1 MEKDFRKLAHE
12 RVIILDGA
20 MGTSLQHFRLTEED
34 FRGKRFVDW
43 PVPLQGA
50 NDLLCLTRPEIV
62 REVHDSF
69 VQAGADLIETNTFNA
84 QAVSLADYGAE
95 GLAQEINVAAARIAR
110 EAASG
115 VDRNVWVAGAVGP
128 MSKMLSLSADVNE
141 PGARGVTFQQVHDA
155 YQEQIEGLME
165 GGVDCLLLETIF
177 DTMNSKAALVAAEA
191 AFNKLQRRIPVIISV
206 TITDRSG
213 RTLSGQTVEAFWHS
227 IRHARPLA
235 VGINCALGAA
245 DMAPYVE
252 ELSRLADTFVSCYP
266 NAGLPNAL
274 GSYDEPPE
282 EMCRILKT
290 FVERGWVNVI
300 GGCCGTTS
308 EHIQLFREMVENKK
322 PRLIPTLS
330 QQFAVSGLEVFR
342 RDAEIG
348 LIVIGERTNVT
359 GSPKFAR
366 LVRENDLEGALSVA
380 RQQVDNGANLLDV
393 NMDEGL
399 LDSESLMREFLNLV
413 ASEPDIA
420 KVPLMIDSSRWE
432 VLVAGLES
440 SQGRCVVNSIS
451 LKDGEEEFIMRA
463 RVVRAFGAAVVVMAF
478 DEEGQAD
485 TTERRVAIC
494 KRAYILLTE
503 VVGMNPT
510 DIIFDPN
517 ILTVATG
524 IPEHDRYGISFIE
537 SITAIKKECP
547 GALISGGVSNV
558 SFSFRGNNPVREAM
572 HTVFL
577 YHAIRAGLDMA
588 IVNAGML
595 GIYED
600 IEPDLRKAVEDVLLA
615 RHPEATETLLALAEN
630 YRDDGRKSNDD
641 TNRLAWREGTVEE
654 RLMYALIHGI
664 VDFVEQ
670 DAEQARQAYARP
682 LDVIEGPLMDGMGI
696 VGDRFGEGKMFLPQV
711 VKSARVMKKAVA
723 YLTPYMDA
731 EKAAGTL
738 KSQGKIL
745 MATVKG
751 DVHDIGKNIVGVV
764 LGCNGFEV
772 VDLGVMV
779 PTEKI
784 IDEAEAH
791 QVDLV
796 GLSGLIT
803 PSLDEMTRVAQSMAR
818 RGWSKPLLIGGATT
832 SATHTALKIAPE
844 TPQLVV
850 HVLDASRAAGVCSQL
865 LDGTKLPAFREEV
878 ERRHEHLRQRFHD
891 KNQVDLVSL
900 SQARENAWSW
910 QPPDLEPVSLNSKRV
925 IHNPLPLKE
934 LVPLIDWT
942 PFFSA
947 WEMRGVFPRIL
958 EIPQARELFDEAQ
971 DLLQRIVEERL
982 LEARAVYGVFPA
994 YGRDDCIYID
1004 GERWPMLRQQIKT
1017 SRDKPSICLAD
1028 YLKRENDCL
1037 GVFAVSAGFGCDEAV
1052 ARFKAEHD
1060 DYMAI
1065 MLRALA
1071 DRLAEASAEW
1081 VHRELRITWGF
1092 EKYSQFSNEEL
1103 IKGRYRGIRPAPG
1116 YPACPDHVTKHQ
1128 MWKLLDVEDCIGM
1141 KLLDSAAMWPAA
1153 SVSGLVF
1160 HHPEAKYFAIKRIGK
1175 DQLEDYARRL
1185 GESPESVSRRLATLL

>member
-600 IEPDLRKAVEDVLLA
+600 IEPDLRKAVEDV
-615 RHPEATETLLALAEN
+615 
-630 YRDDGRKSNDD
+630 
-641 TNRLAWREGTVEE
+641 
-654 RLMYALIHGI
+654 
-664 VDFVEQ
+664 
-670 DAEQARQAYARP
+670 
-682 LDVIEGPLMDGMGI
+682 
-696 VGDRFGEGKMFLPQV
+696 
-711 VKSARVMKKAVA
+711 
-723 YLTPYMDA
+723 
-731 EKAAGTL
+731 
-738 KSQGKIL
+738 
-745 MATVKG
+745 
-751 DVHDIGKNIVGVV
+751 
-764 LGCNGFEV
+764 
-772 VDLGVMV
+772 
-779 PTEKI
+779 
-784 IDEAEAH
+784 
-791 QVDLV
+791 
-796 GLSGLIT
+796 
-803 PSLDEMTRVAQSMAR
+803 
-818 RGWSKPLLIGGATT
+818 
-832 SATHTALKIAPE
+832 
-844 TPQLVV
+844 
-850 HVLDASRAAGVCSQL
+850 
-865 LDGTKLPAFREEV
+865 
-878 ERRHEHLRQRFHD
+878 
-891 KNQVDLVSL
+891 
-900 SQARENAWSW
+900 
-910 QPPDLEPVSLNSKRV
+910 
-925 IHNPLPLKE
+925 
-934 LVPLIDWT
+934 
-942 PFFSA
+942 
-947 WEMRGVFPRIL
+947 
-958 EIPQARELFDEAQ
+958 
-971 DLLQRIVEERL
+971 
-982 LEARAVYGVFPA
+982 
-994 YGRDDCIYID
+994 
-1004 GERWPMLRQQIKT
+1004 
-1017 SRDKPSICLAD
+1017 
-1028 YLKRENDCL
+1028 
-1037 GVFAVSAGFGCDEAV
+1037 
-1052 ARFKAEHD
+1052 
-1060 DYMAI
+1060 
-1065 MLRALA
+1065 
-1071 DRLAEASAEW
+1071 
-1081 VHRELRITWGF
+1081 
-1092 EKYSQFSNEEL
+1092 
-1103 IKGRYRGIRPAPG
+1103 
-1116 YPACPDHVTKHQ
+1116 
-1128 MWKLLDVEDCIGM
+1128 
-1141 KLLDSAAMWPAA
+1141 
-1153 SVSGLVF
+1153 
-1160 HHPEAKYFAIKRIGK
+1160 
-1175 DQLEDYARRL
+1175 
-1185 GESPESVSRRLATLL
+1185 